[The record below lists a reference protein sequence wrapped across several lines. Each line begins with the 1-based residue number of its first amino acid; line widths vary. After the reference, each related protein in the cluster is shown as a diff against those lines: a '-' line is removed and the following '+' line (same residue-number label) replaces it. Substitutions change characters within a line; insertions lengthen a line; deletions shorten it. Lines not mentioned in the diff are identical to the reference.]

1 MKIKTLTALALLPF
15 VLGACETMDSFSGLF
30 EPKETQ
36 TAQAQAETLN
46 DTILAAAGTENCP
59 SIQIMSDL
67 QQMVQFKTQSEP
79 TPDNELSRI
88 EIKNVGSNC
97 ALEDEAIALKIDIT
111 FDGSVQPTA
120 RVKENDTVN
129 FSYPYFVAVTD
140 EDGKILAKEIFAASV
155 SYSSEQETIKQI
167 ETINQLL
174 PKTRDASDYTVL
186 LGFQLNEEQLIYNRT
201 QISPAAGEE
210 NVEDNTIN
218 IE

>member
-1 MKIKTLTALALLPF
+1 M
-15 VLGACETMDSFSGLF
+15 
-30 EPKETQ
+30 
-36 TAQAQAETLN
+36 
-46 DTILAAAGTENCP
+46 
-59 SIQIMSDL
+59 
-67 QQMVQFKTQSEP
+67 
-79 TPDNELSRI
+79 
-88 EIKNVGSNC
+88 
-97 ALEDEAIALKIDIT
+97 
-111 FDGSVQPTA
+111 
-120 RVKENDTVN
+120 N